1 MVIRYLSHWVRS
13 FIFLI
18 MDRLLRDNRGV
29 MIMKDPSFLIRG
41 VWIMETGHFSFHT
54 SLLSRL
60 YHLII
65 WHGGFNSEPGPV
77 YFGMDR
83 ISPWA
88 ELFYWVCPSNP
99 FIRRTFGLTVDPQFC
114 HSTLTFILWVSRYPS
129 FSYSTVRAL

>member
-65 WHGGFNSEPGPV
+65 WHGGFNSESGPV

-88 ELFYWVCPSNP
+88 ELFLLGLSLKSLHKADVWAYCRPSILSLNTYIYP
-99 FIRRTFGLTVDPQFC
+99 MGV
-114 HSTLTFILWVSRYPS
+114 TLPIVLI
-129 FSYSTVRAL
+129 